1 MLHGLLVFTQHGM
14 GMKDAAPW
22 KSDGSVT
29 GGLLYA
35 GLWVGIA
42 GCSHLSV
49 GMLA

>member
-29 GGLLYA
+29 VCFMQGCGWALL
-35 GLWVGIA
+35 GVLI
-42 GCSHLSV
+42 CL
-49 GMLA
+49 